1 MPIRKNYLSQA
12 PGMLNPLFDNTRP
25 QYARAIFHE
34 LRKNIVYTGSSS
46 NNFYFGD
53 LVLEGKFY
61 FELLKPAN
69 RVPNMGFVDITL
81 PMFDDNSTFVFSS
94 SKYPSE
100 EVDGRFIGIAP
111 NDYFSSVKDYLTGG
125 VSINNEI
132 SASTV
137 KNVMIAVDTIAGH
150 AWVGIDG
157 VWKDGL
163 TPESGVPLITFT
175 PNLQMRFYM
184 KDMNT
189 RCYIPSKADN
199 CAYSI
204 PNGFKFNEP
213 VNIGT
218 LTMHNNGLTKYDYT
232 SYVSPYGFIRSDG
245 NNSFVRSEESFT
257 GKIYIEIPIHLL
269 NTVYCGLCADK
280 YDMSFIGYNLYS
292 GDNTPHSSGDGYW
305 NNDGTGFVIGIGYSN
320 ELQLNQQESIRYAV
334 PNFTWT
340 YYDVLMFAL
349 DTETG
354 SFWIGKNGVWH
365 DDPLSEPPTATVN
378 AGLRWCIYTR
388 GGDKTQANIIHSDS
402 EMARYTPPTGFRLPG
417 DDNTVSGNIID
428 SAGSATVGKVS
439 CHYLN
444 LYNSKQYSSVETN
457 ILGEFTTV
465 TPKEDALL
473 ICETSEGVLTKTITA
488 DHTDNVV
495 FDYSASGGEPV
506 DPTFKAMIRGNVEKL
521 GLPYGAEIIGVSNTT
536 PPKVVGSTVSDSVTG
551 DYELDVAPF
560 QGQVNVMAIPDY
572 GIEFVTNT
580 VLPVGTTIRPT
591 VPNGFL
597 YRITEDGTTGDT
609 EPTWPTVENQV
620 VTSGSVTMV
629 TEYML
634 RPLVNSLLTPV
645 IEPI

>member
-12 PGMLNPLFDNTRP
+12 PGMLNPIFDNTKP
-25 QYARAIFHE
+25 QYARTIFHD
-34 LRKNIVYTGSSS
+34 LRKNIVYTGGSSS
-46 NNFYFGD
+46 NFYFGD

-61 FELLKPAN
+61 FELLKPVN
-69 RVPNMGFVDITL
+69 RVPDMGFVDITL

-100 EVDGRFIGIAP
+100 EVDGRFVGIAP
-111 NDYFSSVKDYLTGG
+111 NNYFSSVKDYLTGG
-125 VSINNEI
+125 VNFTSEL
-132 SASTV
+132 SASSDD
-137 KNVMIAVDTIAGH
+137 NIMIAVDTIAGH
-150 AWVGIDG
+150 AWIGIDG

-199 CAYSI
+199 CAYPI

-218 LTMHNNGLTKYDYT
+218 LLLVNEGLTNYGYT
-232 SYVSPYGFIRSDG
+232 GLSSHYGFIRSDG
-245 NNSFVRSEESFT
+245 NACFMRTKESFV
-257 GKIYIEIPIHLL
+257 GKLYVELH
-269 NTVYCGLCADK
+269 VYDNQRNFGFCADK
-280 YDMSFIGYNLYS
+280 YDMTSRGYSQYL
-292 GDNTPHSSGDGYW
+292 GDNAPLVGGDGWY
-305 NNDGTGFVIGIGYSN
+305 NDDGVGFVISTAYQGKLSLDQN
-320 ELQLNQQESIRYAV
+320 TNVRYTV
-334 PNFTWT
+334 PDFT
-340 YYDVLMFAL
+340 YGAYDTLMFAL

-365 DDPLSEPPTATVN
+365 DDPLSEPPTVTVN
-378 AGLRWCIYTR
+378 AGLRWCLFSR
-388 GGDKTQANIIHSDS
+388 GGDRTYANIIHSDS

-488 DHTDNVV
+488 DHTGNVV